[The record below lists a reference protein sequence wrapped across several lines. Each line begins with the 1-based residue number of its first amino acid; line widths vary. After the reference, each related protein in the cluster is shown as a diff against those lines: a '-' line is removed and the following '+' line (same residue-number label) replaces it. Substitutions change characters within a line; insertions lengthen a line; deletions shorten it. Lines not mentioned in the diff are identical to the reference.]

1 MEEKGKRE
9 KKKVRERVR
18 GKEGKKK
25 SSLARK
31 EKKLSLSLFA
41 TRKNEKIPT
50 EDSSDAHDDH
60 DFESLLIAKEE
71 GF

>member
-9 KKKVRERVR
+9 KRKVRARVR

-41 TRKNEKIPT
+41 TRKNEKYLPRIAPT
-50 EDSSDAHDDH
+50 PTTTMTLRAC
-60 DFESLLIAKEE
+60 
-71 GF
+71 